1 MRSADINI
9 AVEVEPNIGFIYAD
23 RYRVQTALFN
33 LIQNAVEALTDG
45 GNMIISTY
53 TAPDRRY
60 CAIKV
65 RDTGAGMSPELLARV
80 GEPFFSTHTDEGLR
94 GLGLAIVQDIVK
106 SHGGR
111 FEMTSTPKEGTTVI
125 LYFQMAET

>member
-1 MRSADINI
+1 
-9 AVEVEPNIGFIYAD
+9 
-23 RYRVQTALFN
+23 
-33 LIQNAVEALTDG
+33 
-45 GNMIISTY
+45 
-53 TAPDRRY
+53 
-60 CAIKV
+60 
-65 RDTGAGMSPELLARV
+65 MSPELLARV